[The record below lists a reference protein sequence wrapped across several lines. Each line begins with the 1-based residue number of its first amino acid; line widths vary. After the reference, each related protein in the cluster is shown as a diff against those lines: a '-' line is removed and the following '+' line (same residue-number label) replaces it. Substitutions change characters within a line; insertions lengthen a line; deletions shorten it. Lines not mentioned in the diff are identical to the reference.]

1 MEGANR
7 AGQQRGRRGK
17 RQNSGVAGVQELQN
31 SGRKALFAGASL
43 NPFRANYVAPHSAT
57 PATSSSSN
65 YLHQELAQNKLR
77 FELSGDELNV
87 RFQTSFEALD

>member
-57 PATSSSSN
+57 PELLQLLQLLLQAIIFTKSWLKISFGSS
-65 YLHQELAQNKLR
+65 
-77 FELSGDELNV
+77 
-87 RFQTSFEALD
+87 